1 MERQASREKDLYSRI
16 ESHSS
21 VQSLNNSDESRR
33 SSADSSMALT
43 ASGLSRLGKRKRRI
57 ENDDSLI
64 ESNYSLRRR
73 RGSRMITDSVNGTHD
88 AENPQQDSMSLPGVE
103 IEDAQ
108 DTSNIATELLDVEV
122 DGDAVPNS
130 LAPVVS
136 KRRGRRPYR
145 FRAETPADSTMETPI
160 PGTPLNGNDI
170 GTGGGT
176 DQERTKMV
184 RRLPGRRRAPN
195 ANPSI
200 EADLRRQLTLKMSYR
215 SVVKALKPVLAE
227 LTRRSI
233 EQLENDDDAHRKCE
247 EYDRVMDQLNV
258 YLKRRVDQVDS
269 QLLYGQLLNDNE
281 LRDGREYY
289 QMQFEVSDTV

>member
-1 MERQASREKDLYSRI
+1 
-16 ESHSS
+16 
-21 VQSLNNSDESRR
+21 
-33 SSADSSMALT
+33 
-43 ASGLSRLGKRKRRI
+43 
-57 ENDDSLI
+57 
-64 ESNYSLRRR
+64 
-73 RGSRMITDSVNGTHD
+73 MITDSVNGTHD